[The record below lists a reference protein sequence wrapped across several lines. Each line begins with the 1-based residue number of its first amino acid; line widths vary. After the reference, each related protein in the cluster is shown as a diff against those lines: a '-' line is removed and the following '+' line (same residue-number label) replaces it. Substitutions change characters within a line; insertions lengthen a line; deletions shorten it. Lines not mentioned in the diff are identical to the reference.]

1 MNLGVCG
8 CRTGPLRCL
17 GPVQQGNQVQELG
30 IEETPADI
38 PPILHIQE
46 SPRAVLENLKVYSF
60 LILSLTYFLL
70 QYHLMA

>member
-8 CRTGPLRCL
+8 SRTGPLRCL
-17 GPVQQGNQVQELG
+17 GPVQQGNQVQEPG

-38 PPILHIQE
+38 SPILHIQE
-46 SPRAVLENLKVYSF
+46 SPREVLENLKVCSF